1 MEFRQPIQPRAHLST
16 QRFLDAL
23 GGLLQEK
30 CYSDISIE
38 EIAGRAKQTKSAFL
52 KRFGTKEQSLYVLFS
67 VYADEVSAS
76 MTRLVRELDDKTALE
91 DLFFGM
97 SFHFERMLKK
107 HFSANRAMNEN
118 FNRTLEHHPIT
129 ERIFAEC
136 VEMMRVVQGRYLP
149 EGYSESGAK
158 ASAQLLVSLKFHY
171 LLNIMP
177 AFPADQTE
185 RHRLIADLL
194 SLALRK

>member
-1 MEFRQPIQPRAHLST
+1 MTFRRPTQPRAQLST

-23 GGLLQEK
+23 KGLLEEK

-38 EIAGRAKQTKSAFL
+38 EVAGRANQTKSAFL
-52 KRFGTKEQSLYVLFS
+52 QRFGTKEQSLYVLFS

-76 MTRLVRELDDKTALE
+76 MARLVGELDDKTPLDE
-91 DLFFGM
+91 LLFGM

-107 HFSANRAMNEN
+107 HFAANRAMNEV
-118 FNRTLEHHPIT
+118 FNRTLVHNPIT

-136 VEMMRVVQGRYLP
+136 VEMMRVVQGRYLT
-149 EGYSESGAK
+149 EGCSESGVK
-158 ASAQLLVSLKFHY
+158 AAAQLLVSLNFHY
-171 LLNIMP
+171 LLNIMS

-185 RHRLIADLL
+185 RHRLIAELL
-194 SLALRK
+194 SVALRK

>member
-1 MEFRQPIQPRAHLST
+1 MTFRPPSQPRAQLST
-16 QRFLDAL
+16 ERFLDAL
-23 GGLLQEK
+23 KGLLEEK

-38 EIAGRAKQTKSAFL
+38 DIAGRAKQTKSAFL

-76 MTRLVRELDDKTALE
+76 MARLVRGLDDKTPLDE
-91 DLFFGM
+91 LLFGM
-97 SFHFERMLKK
+97 SFHFEHMLKK

-129 ERIFAEC
+129 ERIFGEC
-136 VEMMRVVQGRYLP
+136 VEMMRVMQRRYLH
-149 EGYSESGAK
+149 EGYSDTGAK
-158 ASAQLLVSLKFHY
+158 AAAQLLVSLNFHY

-177 AFPADQTE
+177 ALPADQTE
-185 RHRLIADLL
+185 RHRLIVDILIL
-194 SLALRK
+194 TLKK